1 MRFVLTEKSLRLAER
16 ENKITI
22 IVPRNASK
30 KEIRDYVEKTYNVK
44 VEKVN
49 TLITMTGEK
58 KAYVKLA
65 PPEYNAYD
73 LLSRLGLYKSF
84 LNPNNTDFK
93 CSGFVLLRIFVRS
106 WVRRHQSALKSLHHP
121 LPVLILS
128 IKVFII
134 LGEVSFIT

>member
-1 MRFVLTEKSLRLAER
+1 MRNYVGAYSWGEGMIVRFVLTEKSLRLAER

-65 PPEYNAYD
+65 PEYNAYD
-73 LLSRLGLYKSF
+73 LLSRLGL
-84 LNPNNTDFK
+84 
-93 CSGFVLLRIFVRS
+93 V
-106 WVRRHQSALKSLHHP
+106 
-121 LPVLILS
+121 
-128 IKVFII
+128 
-134 LGEVSFIT
+134 

>member
-1 MRFVLTEKSLRLAER
+1 MIVRFVLTEKSLRLAER

-44 VEKVN
+44 VKKVN

-65 PPEYNAYD
+65 P
-73 LLSRLGLYKSF
+73 R
-84 LNPNNTDFK
+84 
-93 CSGFVLLRIFVRS
+93 VQRIRPPQPFRPYINHS
-106 WVRRHQSALKSLHHP
+106 
-121 LPVLILS
+121 
-128 IKVFII
+128 
-134 LGEVSFIT
+134 

>member
-65 PPEYNAYD
+65 PP
-73 LLSRLGLYKSF
+73 STTHTTS
-84 LNPNNTDFK
+84 
-93 CSGFVLLRIFVRS
+93 
-106 WVRRHQSALKSLHHP
+106 SA
-121 LPVLILS
+121 V
-128 IKVFII
+128 
-134 LGEVSFIT
+134 